1 MKIEP
6 IKNWLQDAEKP
17 LVISG
22 PCSAESEDQVLKTA
36 ALLAETEKVDVFR
49 AGIWKPRT
57 RPNSFEGIG
66 EDGLKWLQKVR
77 EQYGFKLAVEVAN
90 KNHVEACLKHSID
103 ILWIGART
111 AANPFSVQEIADALQ
126 GVDIPVMV
134 KNPINPDLQLWIG
147 ALERINQ
154 AGITKLA
161 AIHRG
166 FSLHEMSP
174 YRNVPKW
181 EIPIELKR
189 LYPDLEIV
197 CDPSHIAGKRE
208 LIPHLAQKAM
218 DLDMFGLMIEAHC
231 DPDNAWSDKAQQL
244 TPSALKELLDQLVV
258 REKASS
264 NQQFTDQLS
273 VLRQQIDLLDDD
285 ILEKLG
291 KRMEIAIQIGEYKKA
306 NNVTVL
312 QVNRWQEILSK
323 RIEQGKGMNLRD
335 VFVKKLLEI
344 IHEESIRSQTNITSK

>member
-1 MKIEP
+1 MQIQPIE
-6 IKNWLQDAEKP
+6 NWLHDVKKP

-22 PCSAESEDQVLKTA
+22 PCSAESEEQVLKTA
-36 ALLAETEKVDVFR
+36 ALLAETGSVNVFR

-57 RPNSFEGIG
+57 RPNTFEGIG
-66 EDGLKWLQKVR
+66 EEGLVWLQKVR
-77 EQYGFKLAVEVAN
+77 ELYGFKIAVEVAN
-90 KNHVEACLKHSID
+90 SSHVEACLKHGVD

-111 AANPFSVQEIADALQ
+111 AANPFSVQEIADAIK
-126 GVDIPVMV
+126 GTDIPVMV

-189 LYPDLEIV
+189 LYPDLQII
-197 CDPSHIAGKRE
+197 CDPSHIAGKRD

-244 TPSALKELLDQLVV
+244 TPEALKTLLDNLVI
-258 REKASS
+258 RETASPDPE
-264 NQQFTDQLS
+264 FKDQLTI
-273 VLRQQIDLLDDD
+273 LRQQIDLLDDD
-285 ILEKLG
+285 IMEKLG
-291 KRMEIAIQIGEYKKA
+291 KRMEIAAQIGAYKKA

-312 QVNRWQEILSK
+312 QVSRWQEILSK
-323 RIEQGKGMNLRD
+323 RIAQGEGLKLRD
-335 VFVKKLLEI
+335 AFVKKFLEI
-344 IHEESIRSQTNITSK
+344 IHEESIRNQTNITSR